1 MCTLTVEKHWA
12 RGQGCRKL
20 VYSFKRVVRC
30 LPHHGKGLGGVLMHE
45 FLEWSEKTSG
55 EETNSGDYR
64 HHHHR
69 HFIEP

>member
-45 FLEWSEKTSG
+45 LLEWREKTSG
-55 EETNSGDYR
+55 EETNSGDYH